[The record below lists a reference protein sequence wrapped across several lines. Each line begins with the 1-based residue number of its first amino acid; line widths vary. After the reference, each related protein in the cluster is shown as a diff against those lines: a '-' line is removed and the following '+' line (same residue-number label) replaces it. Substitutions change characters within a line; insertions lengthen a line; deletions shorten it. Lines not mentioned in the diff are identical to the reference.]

1 MLWRSHHSFDWLKA
15 SYTVV
20 TTTSPKYF
28 CRCLTKQ
35 FTWESPIFS
44 PDDLRTSSIATGGL
58 WCPYPHTKLQAPQIE
73 IWNTINQ
80 YSFYQIFRMSSP
92 LNKRKSPL
100 LKTFWRWFS
109 FERADFSHRVQRNG
123 LSSMKQLFS
132 TVLLSNI
139 CTILP
144 STYIVFFFHCFGE
157 KLFFHWSSGFSTNC
171 DETSANCGGTDG
183 GYLSPSN
190 PYSMR
195 RSFRGNL
202 FSFVRSTPCW

>member
-1 MLWRSHHSFDWLKA
+1 
-15 SYTVV
+15 
-20 TTTSPKYF
+20 
-28 CRCLTKQ
+28 
-35 FTWESPIFS
+35 
-44 PDDLRTSSIATGGL
+44 
-58 WCPYPHTKLQAPQIE
+58 
-73 IWNTINQ
+73 
-80 YSFYQIFRMSSP
+80 MSSP

-100 LKTFWRWFS
+100 LKTLWRWFS

-144 STYIVFFFHCFGE
+144 STYIVFTFIVLVKSCFFTGPPVFRPIAMRLLPTVE
-157 KLFFHWSSGFSTNC
+157 ELM
-171 DETSANCGGTDG
+171 G

-202 FSFVRSTPCW
+202 FSFVRSTPC